1 MPDDLAILVPVYDN
15 VGTIE
20 SVLRSC
26 AASGLPV
33 WVVNDG
39 STDGSDGIARRLV
52 DGGVVQDV
60 IDCPRN
66 LGKAGAL
73 RVGFAHLHEL
83 GVRTAISVDAD
94 GQHDPSVLPATA
106 EVVRRHPDALVV
118 GCRWPLHPDQPRK
131 NLVGRTFS
139 NLAIR
144 AHCGVAVGDAP
155 CGFRAWPLAATVGV
169 RGRSGR
175 YAWEQEMISRL
186 AWKGVEVVGIDI
198 PAIYHPRETRVS
210 HYRFRRDWPEGIAI
224 YLWLLVV
231 ALVPIPWGGVRG
243 VMRSFARRF
252 DRLLSPGAL
261 RGRRPETTT
270 NRLLAMVALAAG
282 AAAGVAVPASPW
294 TLAIAGWIGWRWHA
308 GLAAIALAVG
318 PSVRIVPE
326 LAGAESWLVV
336 VGVAWLLGGIIRR
349 AR

>member
-1 MPDDLAILVPVYDN
+1 MPDIVAILVPVYDN
-15 VGTIE
+15 AGTIE
-20 SVLRSC
+20 SVLRAC

-39 STDGSDGIARRLV
+39 STDGSDVIARGLV
-52 DGGVVQDV
+52 GEGVVRGV

-73 RVGFAHLHEL
+73 RVGFAHLHGL

-94 GQHDPSVLPATA
+94 GQHDPAVIPETA
-106 EVVRRHPDALVV
+106 AIARRRPGDLVV

-131 NLVGRTFS
+131 NLVGRMFS

-155 CGFRAWPLAATVGV
+155 CGFRAWPLAATVGTTGV
-169 RGRSGR
+169 SGR
-175 YAWEQEMISRL
+175 YAWEQEMITRL
-186 AWKGVEVVGIDI
+186 AWRGVEVVAIDI
-198 PAIYHPRETRVS
+198 PAIYHPRETRIS

-224 YLWLLVV
+224 YLWLLLV
-231 ALVPIPWGGVRG
+231 ALVPIPWGGLRG
-243 VMRSFARRF
+243 VGRSFVRRF
-252 DRLLSPGAL
+252 DRLLSPGPL

-270 NRLLAMVALAAG
+270 NRLLAVTALAAG
-282 AAAGVAVPASPW
+282 GLTGLALPASPW
-294 TLAIAGWIGWRWHA
+294 TLGVATWIGWRWHA
-308 GLAAIALAVG
+308 GLAAIILAAG
-318 PSVRIVPE
+318 PSARTVPV
-326 LAGAESWLVV
+326 LAGLDSWLVV
-336 VGVAWLLGGIIRR
+336 AAVAWLLGGLIRR